1 MLIRA
6 ELLALGID
14 GAKMRKEILP
24 AEYRIGTKSSPV
36 SEGFYSLAVSGKRNS
51 ALAIQI
57 REACFDYISKLKRK
71 ER

>member
-24 AEYRIGTKSSPV
+24 EQYRIGTKNSPV
-36 SEGFYSLAVSGKRNS
+36 SEAFYSLAISGKRNS

-57 REACFDYISKLKRK
+57 REACLDYIGKHKRK
-71 ER
+71 EK